1 MYSEAGKRSFG
12 KVTCL
17 AVTETIV
24 LGTSKGL
31 ILVFD
36 QQENSKAVI
45 GAGTKAAESG
55 AVTSLAISADQS
67 TVAVGHAAGHIFTWE
82 VSRPSRPFLHIL
94 PDDNSQ
100 AQGRK
105 GDGHV
110 SGAAILHIGFL
121 GYRHTALA
129 TADDRGMAFSH
140 LATRGMGPVGRAVRS
155 TRILGRYPEL
165 VRRSQKPPKQ
175 SSVLAFA
182 PLPLG
187 NVERAT
193 DNMGLVAMMTPYL
206 LVIVSTTTVA
216 QTQHKAARSKEIAEH
231 SAMSAALAWFPSIRV
246 KSKTSEISNTKL
258 VYCWSNVLTILE
270 VHEAIQ
276 PEPAEKERPPELQ
289 FSVRNRYQTEEAI
302 VAVQWISR
310 SVLGILTITQQLLI
324 LEDVD
329 MHVNDSF
336 DLLPKNLYHPDL
348 YSQQL
353 ASLIETLDEEDTSMH
368 GVVADA
374 FHMSFRAYK
383 GRLYILGQ
391 DEVSWGSLTN
401 WADRLL
407 AMMAA
412 GDFIGAINLATSY
425 LTGSGEKATIG
436 LPEDDEMRAVIIR
449 ERLIEMM
456 TASLKYAFGQNENA
470 GELDER
476 DRRLSD
482 LAAACIKASIKI
494 HDLDFLF
501 EDVFAW
507 YEEYKEVSAFLDVL
521 EPYIMEGTIESLP
534 PPVIK
539 ALVEAFAVTRPAARL
554 EEIICLLD
562 TSSMDIDQ
570 VTTLCKRYNLYDAYI
585 YVWNKALRDYTT
597 PLIELL
603 AMVED
608 KGHANGEARRFE
620 SLNDPYKI
628 FPYLS
633 FSLTSRVY
641 PTAAEMTEDDA
652 IEAKT
657 QIYAFFFLDH
667 GFQRSRELSTEVLNS
682 KSRKFAR
689 LHQILSF
696 DAPSFISVLN
706 EAFEDS
712 FLNLTASNEMENGW
726 SKSNDRTA
734 AASRT
739 FNRQFI
745 VHVMLEVMSSPNF
758 SSKDTIYFDMFI
770 ARNLAKYPQYL
781 LLSGTTLQ
789 EILSR
794 LCRYPD
800 EDMRSEAQLS
810 VEYLL
815 SVYHPPDLL
824 SFVPQFQRA
833 KFFRVLQF
841 VFRQEKMYLQYV
853 SVYLQNEEDQLEI
866 YDAIRNVLRPTTEMT
881 PKQRDDIL
889 DFLQSQMQRL
899 LDIDIANTAHLLQE
913 VAPDL
918 HYLALRVEDD
928 PALQFEYL
936 QALFRS
942 DGVSP
947 RGDMSQAKLL
957 ELHVCLMSRYQPE
970 HVPGYLRSLADVDL
984 SLEKVVPALEQYGII
999 DATVTLLAN
1008 QGELQKAMQRLVAHL
1023 ENLKMSMKG
1032 LLDTKPS
1039 TDEDHEEESIMTG
1052 VASIKKYVELGIWL
1066 CTTYTKSITT
1076 KSPQA
1081 TRVTHP
1087 AMSASSDLSFGDML
1101 WVDLMS
1107 ATISFTTELSKS
1119 TSHHRDEVIDA
1130 LRTLIQRLFT
1140 ALLGTTTAS
1149 RIAAKD
1155 ANTVSFLRILRGFLT
1170 NAAAVAPS
1178 LSALRAVLVSIFSAY
1193 AYEESLLA
1201 LANTMLDKDVFV
1213 YVDEVNVL
1221 RKQGWRPRGQICE
1234 ICRRRV
1240 WGPGIGAYIWDA
1252 WQEREEDRRIRRL
1265 HVDAS
1270 PEGDLS
1276 VGKGKG
1282 AAEAPKG
1289 RHDSSTSIGDFT
1301 NLGPV
1306 ITFSCRHIYHLQC
1319 LNASQG
1325 TEKSVELPDK
1335 LICPACA

>member
-1 MYSEAGKRSFG
+1 M
-12 KVTCL
+12 
-17 AVTETIV
+17 
-24 LGTSKGL
+24 
-31 ILVFD
+31 
-36 QQENSKAVI
+36 
-45 GAGTKAAESG
+45 
-55 AVTSLAISADQS
+55 
-67 TVAVGHAAGHIFTWE
+67 AVGHAVGHIFTWE
-82 VSRPSRPFLHIL
+82 VSRPTRPFLHI
-94 PDDNSQ
+94 PPIDISQ

-165 VRRSQKPPKQ
+165 IRRSQKPPKQ

-206 LVIVSTTTVA
+206 LVIVSTTPVA

-246 KSKTSEISNTKL
+246 KSKTAELSNTKL

-270 VHEAIQ
+270 VHEAVQ
-276 PEPAEKERPPELQ
+276 SEPTEKERPPELQ
-289 FSVRNRYQTEEAI
+289 FSVRSRYQTEEAI

-324 LEDVD
+324 LEDVE
-329 MHVNDSF
+329 MHVTDSF

-436 LPEDDEMRAVIIR
+436 LPEDDDLRAAIIR

-456 TASLKYAFGQNENA
+456 TASLKYAFGQNEDA

-482 LAAACIKASIKI
+482 LAAACIKASFKI
-494 HDLDFLF
+494 NDLDFLF

-507 YEEYKEVSAFLDVL
+507 YEEYGEVYAFLDVL
-521 EPYIMEGTIESLP
+521 EPYIMEGTIQDLP
-534 PPVIK
+534 PPVVK
-539 ALVEAFAVTRPAARL
+539 ALIEAFAVTRPAARL

-570 VTTLCKRYNLYDAYI
+570 VTSLCKQYNLYDAYI

-603 AMVED
+603 AVIED
-608 KGHANGEARRFE
+608 ERRANGEARKSE

-641 PTAAEMTEDDA
+641 PTAGEMTEEDA
-652 IEAKT
+652 VEAKT

-667 GFQRSRELSTEVLNS
+667 SLQRSGKSNIDQANS
-682 KSRKFAR
+682 KSKKFTR
-689 LHQILSF
+689 LNQVLSF
-696 DAPSFISVLN
+696 DTPSFVSVLN

-712 FLNLTASNEMENGW
+712 FLNLTSSNEIENGM

-734 AASRT
+734 ATSRT

-745 VHVMLEVMSSPNF
+745 VHVMLEVMSSTSF
-758 SSKDTIYFDMFI
+758 SSDDTIYFDMFI

-781 LLSGTTLQ
+781 LLSGTTLH

-824 SFVPQFQRA
+824 SLVSLFQQA
-833 KFFRVLQF
+833 KFFRVLKF
-841 VFRQEKMYLQYV
+841 VFRQEKMYLQYI
-853 SVYLQNEEDQLEI
+853 SVYLQDDEDQLEI
-866 YDAIRNVLRPTTEMT
+866 YDAIRNTLRPTTGLT
-881 PKQRDDIL
+881 PKQKHDVL
-889 DFLQSQMQRL
+889 ELLQSQMRQL

-913 VAPDL
+913 VAPDM
-918 HYLALRVEDD
+918 HELALRAEDD

-936 QALFRS
+936 QALFKA
-942 DGVSP
+942 G
-947 RGDMSQAKLL
+947 GDASKDDRPQANLL
-957 ELHVCLMSRYQPE
+957 EMHVRLMSRYRPE

-984 SLEKVVPALEQYGII
+984 SLEKLIPALEQYGII

-1023 ENLKMSMKG
+1023 ETLKASMKAM
-1032 LLDTKPS
+1032 LDTEPS
-1039 TDEDHEEESIMTG
+1039 AYEDDEDQSITAG
-1052 VASIKKYVELGIWL
+1052 VASINKYIGLGIWL

-1076 KSPQA
+1076 KSPRA
-1081 TRVTHP
+1081 TTASRP
-1087 AMSASSDLSFGDML
+1087 AVSASGDLSFGDML

-1107 ATISFTTELSKS
+1107 ATISFTTEISNS
-1119 TSHHRDEVIDA
+1119 TSSHKDKVTEA
-1130 LRTLIQRLFT
+1130 LRLLVQQLFT

-1170 NAAAVAPS
+1170 NAASIAPS

-1213 YVDEVNVL
+1213 HVDDVNIL

-1240 WGPGIGAYIWDA
+1240 WGPGIGAYVWDA
-1252 WQEREEDRRIRRL
+1252 WQVREEDRRTRRL
-1265 HVDAS
+1265 HIDAS
-1270 PEGDLS
+1270 PEGEMS

-1289 RHDSSTSIGDFT
+1289 RLESSTTAGDSA
-1301 NLGPV
+1301 NLGPI

-1325 TEKSVELPDK
+1325 TEKPVVLAEK